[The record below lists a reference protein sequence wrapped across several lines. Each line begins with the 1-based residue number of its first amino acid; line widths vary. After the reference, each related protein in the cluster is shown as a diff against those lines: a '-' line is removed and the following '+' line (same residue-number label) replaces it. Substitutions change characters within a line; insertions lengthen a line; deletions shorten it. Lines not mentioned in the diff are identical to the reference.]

1 MSCTT
6 TTTTTTLLALLIAL
20 VVVLAPNSSRLPKLP
35 HLFSQL
41 LKTPARG
48 ALHLPCTLAN
58 TMFFGLH
65 FAINFVGLSKG
76 GWGHG
81 QRTVMALCP
90 RLRRRRRPND
100 RSVVFLLHHH
110 RLCHCDF
117 IATESRPIG
126 PPRRLTLAFRLTF
139 TTNFVLLHRHHHHRL
154 CHCRREPRPIGP
166 PDPPTLDLS
175 PPPPFD
181 LALRSLTTTITS
193 TTMTINCLQPA
204 VLECKSLLNRCTT
217 GTFLALLI
225 ALIVLVA
232 IRFGRPTS
240 FEGIG
245 RWIRL
250 CRLRLAL
257 REVYY
262 QAPPTLAQL
271 RALPPLP
278 RVAGLTEFRDS
289 YAKDGPGAMYVTAVA
304 ANNAWKKFCSGLL
317 PADDFLADLR
327 VKVGH
332 AKKLPVRQRQYQ
344 KCDVD
349 QRHFWLFCFLPQET
363 DSRRTMCHLC
373 MDADAPRTI
382 LHCARGCGKHHT
394 EYWWLKQLGASRR
407 SRSAGF
413 GRRLAPLL
421 SVVVRYYCTYFLDRS
436 GFRGG
441 EMRREIYI
449 AVNRWPINED
459 IPAWYRWRN
468 RGKLR
473 RTVLWSTTGSAGV
486 PAGAAGGP
494 PWGAP
499 EGYAESK
506 TFSVAFPNRQM
517 SLFQSS
523 RKRR

>member
-1 MSCTT
+1 MAQVM
-6 TTTTTTLLALLIAL
+6 TLPGPCYFVCDTAPKLAFKARGDPSTFPGCKSLSVGLNSFSHPQIAPESITFPSAFAL
-20 VVVLAPNSSRLPKLP
+20 NRESRSKRIRISLFYDNVDALRVPAHWRMDNEPPPLPPNSSRLPKLP

-48 ALHLPCTLAN
+48 ALRLPSPPPLFPAAQDSRAWCITPPMYFCDYEFHCFMITLTPYAS
-58 TMFFGLH
+58 LR
-65 FAINFVGLSKG
+65 IG
-76 GWGHG
+76 GWTMSLLRSR
-81 QRTVMALCP
+81 RTAQGSPSSPTSFPSCSRLPRVVHYTSHVCRKAGGDMASAP
-90 RLRRRRRPND
+90 
-100 RSVVFLLHHH
+100 VVFLLHHH

-349 QRHFWLFCFLPQET
+349 QRHFWLFCFYPK
-363 DSRRTMCHLC
+363 RRILAEQCVICAWTLTLH
-373 MDADAPRTI
+373 ARSSIAP
-382 LHCARGCGKHHT
+382 
-394 EYWWLKQLGASRR
+394 
-407 SRSAGF
+407 
-413 GRRLAPLL
+413 
-421 SVVVRYYCTYFLDRS
+421 
-436 GFRGG
+436 
-441 EMRREIYI
+441 
-449 AVNRWPINED
+449 
-459 IPAWYRWRN
+459 
-468 RGKLR
+468 
-473 RTVLWSTTGSAGV
+473 AGV
-486 PAGAAGGP
+486 ENTTRNTGG
-494 PWGAP
+494 
-499 EGYAESK
+499 
-506 TFSVAFPNRQM
+506 
-517 SLFQSS
+517 
-523 RKRR
+523 